1 MRQLLVLSLAALFV
15 LSACAED
22 PAVRAAYAH
31 ADRVAEELS
40 RGLSWNREDIGHGLS
55 RDEDVDVYS
64 VTGTRYSLS
73 DRGRVL
79 LRIRAT
85 SRIGPDGMPDPVG
98 QGTRAYEATHDP
110 SPSRYPVVT
119 VCFEITVSYSDTGV
133 TEVECPAGEPHSFRA
148 PAALPHNA
156 FDRLK
161 TRLPKTPDLA
171 AARKVVDHLDLDD
184 RIGKDVAEMDGVIGI
199 ALRERPGVC
208 LFARVRPQGTEVWW
222 PSRIQ
227 AMPGESS
234 CSAAEAVHGHAQRA
248 PH

>member
-1 MRQLLVLSLAALFV
+1 MRRLLVLSLTALFV

-22 PAVRAAYAH
+22 PAVRAAHAH
-31 ADRVAEELS
+31 ADRIAEGLS
-40 RGLSWNREDIGHGLS
+40 RGLSWNPEDIGHVLS
-55 RDEDVDVYS
+55 RDEDADVYS
-64 VTGTRYSLS
+64 VTGTRYSQS
-73 DRGRVL
+73 DRGRIL

-85 SRIGPDGMPDPVG
+85 SRIGPDGMPDPVS
-98 QGTRAYEATHDP
+98 QDARADEETHDP
-110 SPSRYPVVT
+110 YPSRYPIVT

-133 TEVECPAGEPHSFRA
+133 AEAECPAGEPRSFRA
-148 PAALPHNA
+148 PAALPDNA

-184 RIGKDVAEMDGVIGI
+184 RIGKDVAEMGGVIGV

-208 LFARVRPQGTEVWW
+208 LFARVRPQGVEVWW

-234 CSAAEAVHGHAQRA
+234 CSAAEAVYGHAQRA